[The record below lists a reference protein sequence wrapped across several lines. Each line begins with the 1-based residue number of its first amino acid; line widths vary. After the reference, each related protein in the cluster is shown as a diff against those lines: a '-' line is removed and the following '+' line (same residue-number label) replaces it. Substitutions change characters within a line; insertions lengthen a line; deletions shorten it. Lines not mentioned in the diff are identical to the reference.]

1 MSKFKVGDRVKYK
14 SWCDHIVVGNVEK
27 VYGTGTYEVN
37 GVYVEEQQLTKVD
50 SPLDP
55 YIRSFLAYS
64 LKLPKWD
71 LEIHS
76 YGDKRY
82 EIDKTS
88 RTEIVRLYNDYKET
102 EHSKIFKTDI
112 LGRIISIKYFLHLL
126 YVRFL
131 WDFLP
136 GKF

>member
-27 VYGTGTYEVN
+27 VCGTGTYEVN

-82 EIDKTS
+82 EIDYKS
-88 RTEIVRLYNDYKET
+88 TEGFDVTLEELKEYV
-102 EHSKIFKTDI
+102 EI
-112 LGRIISIKYFLHLL
+112 LQAYIKLEEEI
-126 YVRFL
+126 
-131 WDFLP
+131 DN
-136 GKF
+136 G